1 MADNYRYDG
10 ITSDALFLLAR
21 NRFENDKNFYEEH
34 KPEIKKSVITPVR
47 QIIDALLD
55 DMFSY
60 DNRMVLIPW
69 KMISR
74 IRRDT
79 RYSKDKSLYRE
90 NVWVM
95 FMRDKKANPYIPCF
109 WLEIFPD
116 RYTCGIGS
124 FYTNASYLQL
134 YREKILAEPD
144 RFRKAVKSCEKTG
157 AVLSLDCYKKQKPGD
172 CPEDLLNFYNTKS
185 LFFRCDY
192 FDITE
197 LESSNFIE
205 KIRGNYKAFYP
216 MYKFLL
222 EVTDRYVALNGG
234 E

>member
-1 MADNYRYDG
+1 MEDKYRYDG
-10 ITSDALFLLAR
+10 ITSDSLFLLAR

-34 KPEIKKSVITPVR
+34 KAEIKKRVITPVK
-47 QIIDALLD
+47 QIIEALMD

-60 DNRMVLIPW
+60 DDKMVLIPW
-69 KMISR
+69 KMVSR

-79 RYSKDKSLYRE
+79 RYTRDKSLYRE

-116 RYTCGIGS
+116 RYTCGVGT
-124 FYTNASYLQL
+124 FYTNASYLEI
-134 YREKILAEPD
+134 YREMILSEPD
-144 RFRKAVKSCEKTG
+144 KFRKAIKSCEKTG
-157 AVLSLDCYKKQKPGD
+157 AVLSLDCYKKRKPGD
-172 CPEDLLNFYNTKS
+172 CPEDLLLFYNTKS
-185 LFFRCDY
+185 LYFKCDY

-197 LESSNFIE
+197 LENPDFIE
-205 KIRGNYKAFYP
+205 KIRENYKAFYP
-216 MYKFLL
+216 MYKFLV
-222 EVTDRYVALNGG
+222 EVTERYVALIGG

>member
-1 MADNYRYDG
+1 MYNYDG
-10 ITSDALFLLAR
+10 ITSDSLFLLAQ

-34 KPEIKKSVITPVR
+34 KSEIKKKVITPIR

-60 DNRMVLIPW
+60 DDRMVLIPW

-79 RYSKDKSLYRE
+79 RYTKDKSLYRE

-109 WLEIFPD
+109 WFEIFPD
-116 RYTCGIGS
+116 RYSCGVGT
-124 FYTNASYLQL
+124 FYTNATYLEI
-134 YREKILAEPD
+134 YREKILEEPD
-144 RFRKAVKSCEKTG
+144 RFRKAIKSCMKTN
-157 AVLSLDCYKKQKPGD
+157 ATVSLDMYKKQKPGE
-172 CPEDLLNFYNTKS
+172 CPEDLLQFYNAKS
-185 LFFRCDY
+185 FGFLCNY

-197 LESSNFIE
+197 LENDGFIDKLRYNF
-205 KIRGNYKAFYP
+205 KAFYP
-216 MYKFLL
+216 MYEFMI
-222 EVTDRYVALNGG
+222 EVTDKYIALTGG
-234 E
+234 EN